1 MVGAVS
7 GTLRRPVDDLAR
19 PLLGS
24 AGLGPQE
31 PEVDQRPSD
40 ISPPASPPGRP
51 PLPTGN
57 RLFWFSIGLSL
68 LVGMTINLL
77 PVTFKVFE
85 KLFQAGYEMQG
96 RAEALFFLGALAGNI
111 LAGQVTHRRGP
122 AASVKRG
129 LAVGG
134 LGFLLLGGA
143 QNWLMAQAGA
153 VLMGA
158 GQVWLTV
165 VYATITAHQFQESRQ
180 RVFAA
185 LALTMAIGGTL
196 APLGLGAYVDHAWL
210 ERGWPWWI
218 PYAGLMS
225 FYLLTRLTVPSIPD
239 WTPASANG
247 GDRSAG
253 RGLVLSPSLW
263 LIGLAFTLH
272 GIGQM
277 GAVVWLGRLF
287 AKRLLLSE
295 TQVGTMIA
303 VNITGFIA
311 GRVIWTWLG
320 GRIPERILL
329 GCSAGVG
336 ATFYV
341 LTILSGSYE
350 LALAMTF
357 VAGMGMSGDAISL
370 QSFTAL
376 RFRRQAARAFGITQ
390 ALGHLGAAMGPYYI
404 GFVGD
409 HSGTLEQ
416 GIWVIPI
423 TIGALSLLGFLW
435 HLLDRPS
442 RTAEAS

>member
-1 MVGAVS
+1 
-7 GTLRRPVDDLAR
+7 
-19 PLLGS
+19 
-24 AGLGPQE
+24 
-31 PEVDQRPSD
+31 
-40 ISPPASPPGRP
+40 
-51 PLPTGN
+51 
-57 RLFWFSIGLSL
+57 
-68 LVGMTINLL
+68 MTINLL

-111 LAGQVTHRRGP
+111 LAGQVTHSRGP
-122 AASVKRG
+122 TVSVKRG
-129 LAVGG
+129 LAVGA

-143 QNWLMAQAGA
+143 QNWFMAQAGA

-218 PYAGLMS
+218 PYAGLTC
-225 FYLLTRLTVPSIPD
+225 FYLLTRLTVPSIPE
-239 WTPASANG
+239 WTPAAANG
-247 GDRSAG
+247 GDQLPG
-253 RGLVLSPSLW
+253 RRLVLSPSLW

-295 TQVGTMIA
+295 TQVGSMIA

-311 GRVIWTWLG
+311 GRVIWARCAESCGWAGGKRRAVGGAVVRERPADVTGGSDLDRFIDAGTEEFGGVGMMLGSDGGWAGEGVEALGDDAWMAEIQLRVMGAVWASALGVAASG
-320 GRIPERILL
+320 GRSR
-329 GCSAGVG
+329 G
-336 ATFYV
+336 AA
-341 LTILSGSYE
+341 SS
-350 LALAMTF
+350 
-357 VAGMGMSGDAISL
+357 
-370 QSFTAL
+370 
-376 RFRRQAARAFGITQ
+376 ARAKQMSCRGPTES
-390 ALGHLGAAMGPYYI
+390 GAPR
-404 GFVGD
+404 
-409 HSGTLEQ
+409 
-416 GIWVIPI
+416 W
-423 TIGALSLLGFLW
+423 
-435 HLLDRPS
+435 
-442 RTAEAS
+442 RTSVS

>member
-1 MVGAVS
+1 MGE
-7 GTLRRPVDDLAR
+7 RPPDT
-19 PLLGS
+19 
-24 AGLGPQE
+24 
-31 PEVDQRPSD
+31 
-40 ISPPASPPGRP
+40 SPPPTSLGKP
-51 PLPTGN
+51 PLPTGDK
-57 RLFWFSIGLSL
+57 LFWFSIGLSL

-85 KLFQAGYEMQG
+85 KLFQAGFEMQG

-122 AASVKRG
+122 AASVKWG
-129 LAVGG
+129 LAVGA
-134 LGFLLLGGA
+134 LGCFLLGGA
-143 QNWLMAQAGA
+143 QNWFMAQAGA

-165 VYATITAHQFQESRQ
+165 VYATITAQRFQESRQ

-185 LALTMAIGGTL
+185 LALTMAVGGTL
-196 APLGLGAYVDHAWL
+196 APLGLGAYVDHAWM
-210 ERGWPWWI
+210 ERAWPWWI

-225 FYLLTRLTVPSIPD
+225 LYLLSRLAVPSIPK
-239 WTPASANG
+239 WTPAEATD
-247 GDRSAG
+247 GDPSPG
-253 RGLVLSPSLW
+253 RRLGLSPSLW

-295 TQVGTMIA
+295 TQVGSMIA

-311 GRVIWTWLG
+311 GRVVWTWFG

-336 ATFYV
+336 AIFYV
-341 LTILSGSYE
+341 LTILSGSYQ
-350 LALAMTF
+350 LGLAMIF

-376 RFRRQAARAFGITQ
+376 RFRRNAARAFGFTQ

-404 GFVGD
+404 GVVGD
-409 HSGTLEQ
+409 YTGTLEQ

-423 TIGALSLLGFLW
+423 TIGTLSLLGFLW
-435 HLLDRPS
+435 HLLDRSPQAPEVS
-442 RTAEAS
+442 

>member
-1 MVGAVS
+1 M
-7 GTLRRPVDDLAR
+7 GTQLPDN
-19 PLLGS
+19 
-24 AGLGPQE
+24 
-31 PEVDQRPSD
+31 
-40 ISPPASPPGRP
+40 SPPAPPVGKP
-51 PLPTGN
+51 PLPTGHK
-57 RLFWFSIGLSL
+57 LFWFSIGLSL

-96 RAEALFFLGALAGNI
+96 RAEALFFIGALAGNI
-111 LAGQVTHRRGP
+111 LAGQVTHRSGP

-165 VYATITAHQFQESRQ
+165 VYGTLTAQHFQESRQ

-196 APLGLGAYVDHAWL
+196 APLGLGAYVDHAWM

-218 PYAGLMS
+218 PYAGLMIL
-225 FYLLTRLTVPSIPD
+225 FLLTRLAVPSIPQ
-239 WTPASANG
+239 WTPTATNG
-247 GDRSAG
+247 SDSSPG
-253 RGLVLSPSLW
+253 RRLFRSPSLW

-295 TQVGTMIA
+295 TQVGSMIA
-303 VNITGFIA
+303 VNITGFVA
-311 GRVIWTWLG
+311 GRAIWTWVG

-341 LTILSGSYE
+341 LTILSGNYQ
-350 LALAMTF
+350 LALAMIF

-376 RFRRQAARAFGITQ
+376 RFRRQAARAFGVTQ

-404 GFVGD
+404 GLVGD

-416 GIWVIPI
+416 GIWIIPI
-423 TIGALSLLGFLW
+423 TIGTLSLLGFLW
-435 HLLDRPS
+435 HLLDRSP
-442 RTAEAS
+442 RAPEVA

>member
-1 MVGAVS
+1 
-7 GTLRRPVDDLAR
+7 
-19 PLLGS
+19 
-24 AGLGPQE
+24 
-31 PEVDQRPSD
+31 
-40 ISPPASPPGRP
+40 
-51 PLPTGN
+51 
-57 RLFWFSIGLSL
+57 
-68 LVGMTINLL
+68 
-77 PVTFKVFE
+77 
-85 KLFQAGYEMQG
+85 
-96 RAEALFFLGALAGNI
+96 
-111 LAGQVTHRRGP
+111 
-122 AASVKRG
+122 
-129 LAVGG
+129 
-134 LGFLLLGGA
+134 
-143 QNWLMAQAGA
+143 MAQAGA

-218 PYAGLMS
+218 PYAGLMC
-225 FYLLTRLTVPSIPD
+225 FYLLTRLTVPSIPE
-239 WTPASANG
+239 WTPAAANG
-247 GDRSAG
+247 GDQSPG
-253 RGLVLSPSLW
+253 RRLVLSPSLW

-295 TQVGTMIA
+295 TQVGSMIA

-336 ATFYV
+336 AIFYV

-357 VAGMGMSGDAISL
+357 VAGMGMSGDAIAL

-423 TIGALSLLGFLW
+423 TIGTLSVLGFLW
-435 HLLDRPS
+435 HLLDRPA
-442 RTAEAS
+442 RTPELA

>member
-1 MVGAVS
+1 MAERS
-7 GTLRRPVDDLAR
+7 P
-19 PLLGS
+19 
-24 AGLGPQE
+24 
-31 PEVDQRPSD
+31 D
-40 ISPPASPPGRP
+40 ISPPASPPGKP
-51 PLPTGN
+51 PLPTGS

-111 LAGQVTHRRGP
+111 LAGQVTHSRGP
-122 AASVKRG
+122 TVSVKRG

-218 PYAGLMS
+218 PYAGLMC
-225 FYLLTRLTVPSIPD
+225 FYLLTRLTVPSIPE
-239 WTPASANG
+239 WTPAASNG
-247 GDRSAG
+247 GDQLPG
-253 RGLVLSPSLW
+253 RRLVLSPSLW

-295 TQVGTMIA
+295 TQVGSMIA

-336 ATFYV
+336 TIFYV

-357 VAGMGMSGDAISL
+357 VAGMGMSGDAIAL

-423 TIGALSLLGFLW
+423 TIGILSLLGFLW
-435 HLLDRPS
+435 HLLDRPG
-442 RTAEAS
+442 RQREGA

>member
-1 MVGAVS
+1 MGQQS
-7 GTLRRPVDDLAR
+7 P
-19 PLLGS
+19 
-24 AGLGPQE
+24 
-31 PEVDQRPSD
+31 D
-40 ISPPASPPGRP
+40 ISPTAAPLGKP
-51 PLPTGN
+51 PLPTAD
-57 RLFWFSIGLSL
+57 RLFWFCIGLSL

-96 RAEALFFLGALAGNI
+96 RAEALFFIGALVGNM
-111 LAGQVTHRRGP
+111 LAGQDTHRRGP

-129 LAVGG
+129 LAVGA

-158 GQVWLTV
+158 GYVWLTV
-165 VYATITAHQFQESRQ
+165 VYGTVTAHHFLESRQ

-210 ERGWPWWI
+210 ERNWPWWI
-218 PYAGLMS
+218 PYAGLMVL
-225 FYLLTRLTVPSIPD
+225 YLLTRLTVPSIPQ
-239 WTPASANG
+239 WAPAAANG
-247 GDRSAG
+247 RDQSPG
-253 RGLVLSPSLW
+253 RRLLLSPSLW

-287 AKRLLLSE
+287 EKRLLLSE
-295 TQVGTMIA
+295 TQVGSMIA
-303 VNITGFIA
+303 VNITGFVA
-311 GRVIWTWLG
+311 GRAIWTWLG

-336 ATFYV
+336 AIFYV

-350 LALAMTF
+350 LALAMIF

-376 RFRRQAARAFGITQ
+376 RFRRQAARAFGVTQ

-404 GFVGD
+404 GLVGD

-423 TIGALSLLGFLW
+423 TIGTLSVLGFLW
-435 HLLDRPS
+435 HLLDRPV
-442 RTAEAS
+442 REREVA